1 MQRLGRQ
8 ALYPAKPDFGL
19 SKQFHFGWF
28 LSSLITLVLFLQSSG
43 FLIFKLSLSEPD
55 EALLLLFL
63 WQILVLALDF
73 GLAVISSGILLY
85 RKWPL
90 FHGVQAGRQPLSRVQ
105 EFSFCLYAL
114 AILIPV
120 IHAGPHLIAFFSEG
134 VFSSLY
140 DFAAVF
146 RSEIGFAAAGLG
158 LYLGVLPW
166 LFNSLGVLG
175 ILHRAAQAGWPKWLA
190 LIILAAFGAVLYL
203 LVPLLGAVLGVLLG
217 LHYFAGGSLRKTL
230 FLQIGLSAL
239 LLLWLWLYPQAEMAL
254 AEFDYLRI
262 WTLSLL
268 GIMGFV
274 GLGIWC
280 FKHALPLLDLPGNAH
295 PEQQALRPLQMTCPY
310 LELRWQQG
318 HFAQP
323 LRPMLLQ
330 SLKPFENMR
339 LRTWLPGFCLR
350 ALLSFGMVIVFE
362 ILLFQAPQLLSE
374 DLSQGGQGVGFQL
387 SPLIQCWVL
396 GMYLVLLREIG
407 KALNVYQ
414 ISLKAFLGELKPHFD
429 PHWIWKVALGL
440 LMISL
445 GLMQLF
451 QVGGAQVSQGSQ
463 ISEALLL
470 KPLDSLNSL
479 FHNLFLMLTV
489 VIAAPV
495 VEEYFFRGLLLH
507 RLKTT
512 MALPKAL
519 NRSSLL
525 FGVVH
530 LHAILYLA
538 WIGRLLG
545 LVYIHSGSLKASI
558 LTHAIYNLS
567 LLIVFNLSSG
577 LSPQPLLGLMLI
589 VAGVLG
595 VRRFTQ
601 AYDLTEESDLPF
613 DQVLRP
619 VLQAEPETELA
630 PDRAMNET
638 QLTL

>member
-8 ALYPAKPDFGL
+8 ALYLAKPDFGL
-19 SKQFHFGWF
+19 SKHFQFGWF

-73 GLAVISSGILLY
+73 GLMLISSGILFY

-90 FHGVQAGRQPLSRVQ
+90 FHGLQAGRRPLTTVL
-105 EFSFCLYAL
+105 EFSYGLFAL
-114 AILIPV
+114 ALSIPL

-134 VFSSLY
+134 VFPDLY
-140 DFAAVF
+140 TFAGVFRDKIGYAAV
-146 RSEIGFAAAGLG
+146 GLG

-190 LIILAAFGAVLYL
+190 LITLAAFGAVLYP

-230 FLQIGLSAL
+230 FLQIGLTAL
-239 LLLWLWLYPQAEMAL
+239 LLFWLWLYPQAEIAL
-254 AEFDYLRI
+254 AEFESLRT
-262 WTLSLL
+262 WALSLL
-268 GIMGFV
+268 GLMGFV

-280 FKHALPLLDLPGNAH
+280 FKHALPLPALPWPNN
-295 PEQQALRPLQMTCPY
+295 PEQKALRPL
-310 LELRWQQG
+310 ED
-318 HFAQP
+318 
-323 LRPMLLQ
+323 
-330 SLKPFENMR
+330 MR

-362 ILLFQAPQLLSE
+362 ILLFQAPHFLAESPGQE
-374 DLSQGGQGVGFQL
+374 VQGVGFQL
-387 SPLIQCWVL
+387 SPLIQFWVL
-396 GMYLVLLREIG
+396 GLYLFLLLEIG
-407 KALNVYQ
+407 KALNGYQ
-414 ISLKAFLGELKPHFD
+414 ISLKAFLGELQPHFD

-451 QVGGAQVSQGSQ
+451 QVGGAQVSETSQ
-463 ISEALLL
+463 FSEALLL
-470 KPLDSLNSL
+470 KPLDSLSSL
-479 FHNLFLMLTV
+479 LHNLFLMLTA
-489 VIAAPV
+489 VIAAPI

-512 MALPKAL
+512 MSLPKAL
-519 NRSSLL
+519 NRSSLY
-525 FGVVH
+525 FGVIH

-567 LLIVFNLSSG
+567 LIIVFNLSSG
-577 LSPQPLLGLMLI
+577 LSPQPLLGLVLI
-589 VAGVLG
+589 VAGVFL
-595 VRRFTQ
+595 VHSFTQ

-619 VLQAEPETELA
+619 VLQAEPETGLA
-630 PDRAMNET
+630 PDRAENET
-638 QLTL
+638 QLTN